1 MATDVELLIDMALR
15 LAGESP
21 AHCGYGE
28 EGGALTVRRRLR
40 QLVEPAA
47 AQALREA
54 PASVFATWREL
65 DPEGVTVEADGR
77 GYVLLPAD
85 FMRLL
90 SFRMSD
96 WRVAVERVDEARGAC
111 MGRLYPEAY
120 ASPSR
125 PLCRLG
131 QRPEGRVL
139 LFAGS
144 RSPAATL
151 AQGLYVA
158 QPRIDRRGTIEVPEE
173 LLAAIAGKM
182 LAIAAKSEG

>member
-1 MATDVELLIDMALR
+1 MAAR
-15 LAGESP
+15 RCGSP
-21 AHCGYGE
+21 AS
-28 EGGALTVRRRLR
+28 RR
-40 QLVEPAA
+40 PIAA
-47 AQALREA
+47 TARRVAHSQCAAGCASWWSRRPAQAVREA

-65 DPEGVTVEADGR
+65 DPEGVTVEADGS
-77 GYVLLPAD
+77 GYALLPAD

-111 MGRLYPEAY
+111 IGRLYPEAY

-125 PLCRLG
+125 PLCRFG

-158 QPRIDRRGTIEVPEE
+158 QPRIDRRGTIDVPEE
-173 LLAAIAGKM
+173 LLADIALRM
-182 LAIAAKSEG
+182 RSAQ

>member
-1 MATDVELLIDMALR
+1 
-15 LAGESP
+15 
-21 AHCGYGE
+21 
-28 EGGALTVRRRLR
+28 
-40 QLVEPAA
+40 
-47 AQALREA
+47 
-54 PASVFATWREL
+54 
-65 DPEGVTVEADGR
+65 
-77 GYVLLPAD
+77 
-85 FMRLL
+85 
-90 SFRMSD
+90 
-96 WRVAVERVDEARGAC
+96 

-125 PLCRLG
+125 PVCRLG

-158 QPRIDRRGTIEVPEE
+158 QPRIDRLGTIDVPEE

>member
-54 PASVFATWREL
+54 PASVFATWSEL
-65 DPEGVTVEADGR
+65 DPEEVTVEADGR

-125 PLCRLG
+125 PVCRLG

-158 QPRIDRRGTIEVPEE
+158 WPRVDRRGTLEVPEE

-182 LAIAAKSEG
+182 LAIAAKREG